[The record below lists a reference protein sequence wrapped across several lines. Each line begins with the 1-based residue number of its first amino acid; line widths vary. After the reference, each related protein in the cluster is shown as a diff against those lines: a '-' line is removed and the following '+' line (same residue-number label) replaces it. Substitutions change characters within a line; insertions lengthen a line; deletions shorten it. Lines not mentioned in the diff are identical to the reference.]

1 MTLILFTSLLCLVL
15 ILIYIYFKRRYTL
28 INNNLPGDKP
38 QIFFGNLLNSGFLTR
53 KKSFHEILHDYQRR
67 YGDKF
72 TFWFGLQPYIV
83 FCLPEHIQTILSD
96 RHTFEQSSSFIP
108 NFDLVC
114 PNGIVVLAGAKWKR
128 HVRVMLPVFKRAKM
142 IQHLDTIT
150 ECADHFIDQCL
161 LDNHIHTDLVHRCQ
175 TFTMNV
181 IGLIAF
187 DYNLESNINSPIKIA
202 FQDFVSY
209 VTIVI
214 LMSWLPQWI
223 SKIYLKFNWK
233 YQKIHRLIR
242 ELTEKIVEQ
251 EQNNSQ
257 RSKNLIASLVSSLNE
272 QANDEQISSGLTR
285 IEMLDEILTSML
297 AGYETTS
304 TALAWFIFYMSKYP
318 HVQQRIKQELH
329 EHNLLMTNHVQ
340 YLPRLT
346 SEKLDSLIYCE
357 CVTKEVLRLAP
368 TATATTR
375 IALRDTIVDN
385 VPIHRGQT
393 VIIGLNNVNT
403 DARYWHDGHPNKFIP
418 ERFLGK
424 DKDHH
429 PFAMLPFGGG
439 HRACIGQDLAWLE
452 LKLVIVRLMQRGIT
466 FEDTIENGGGYQEQ
480 LTCFPKNIAVRVHID
495 KI

>member
-83 FCLPEHIQTILSD
+83 F
-96 RHTFEQSSSFIP
+96 F
-108 NFDLVC
+108 C
-114 PNGIVVLAGAKWKR
+114 PNDIVVLAGAKWKR

-142 IQHLDTIT
+142 IQHLDTII
-150 ECADHFIDQCL
+150 ECADHFIDQNL
-161 LDNHIHTDLVHRCQ
+161 LDNHIHKDLVHRCQ

-214 LMSWLPQWI
+214 LMSWLPRWI

-272 QANDEQISSGLTR
+272 QANDEQISSGLT
-285 IEMLDEILTSML
+285 
-297 AGYETTS
+297 
-304 TALAWFIFYMSKYP
+304 
-318 HVQQRIKQELH
+318 
-329 EHNLLMTNHVQ
+329 
-340 YLPRLT
+340 
-346 SEKLDSLIYCE
+346 
-357 CVTKEVLRLAP
+357 
-368 TATATTR
+368 
-375 IALRDTIVDN
+375 
-385 VPIHRGQT
+385 
-393 VIIGLNNVNT
+393 
-403 DARYWHDGHPNKFIP
+403 
-418 ERFLGK
+418 
-424 DKDHH
+424 
-429 PFAMLPFGGG
+429 
-439 HRACIGQDLAWLE
+439 
-452 LKLVIVRLMQRGIT
+452 
-466 FEDTIENGGGYQEQ
+466 
-480 LTCFPKNIAVRVHID
+480 
-495 KI
+495 